1 MANRRVIS
9 LRPGL
14 DSEDDDDEDEE
25 TDDETDSDIE
35 EDSDEESEEESE
47 EEGETDVLL
56 LLVLTNVQMIPW
68 NLTVR
73 RHTELAVFSQCL
85 ADDDE
90 FGLFD

>member
-1 MANRRVIS
+1 MANRRVMS

-14 DSEDDDDEDEE
+14 DSEDDDDDEDEE

-35 EDSDEESEEESE
+35 EDSDEESEEDSD
-47 EEGETDVLL
+47 EGETDLLL

-73 RHTELAVFSQCL
+73 RHTELAVFSQC
-85 ADDDE
+85 
-90 FGLFD
+90 